1 MNAQPCF
8 SGGSFFDFQGPFR
21 STKDIILASSSPRRQ
36 ALLASLGICFQVVP
50 ARFKEPAPE
59 PGQNPEEYAL
69 YMAKQKAM
77 EVAGKKPDALVIAAD
92 TIVVLDQI
100 ILGKPLSDAQAFE
113 MLRKLQGNTHRVITA
128 VNIRSIKQKIE
139 KIIVC
144 RTFVEMSPANDDI
157 LMQYVKT
164 KEPEDKAGAYAIQG
178 LGAFLIKSVHGSYTN
193 VVGLPL
199 AEVWNALFEI
209 KAIGMPGEKTP

>member
-1 MNAQPCF
+1 MNARPCF

-36 ALLASLGICFQVVP
+36 ALLSSLGICFQVVP
-50 ARFKEPAPE
+50 ARFREPDPE
-59 PGQNPEEYAL
+59 PGQKPEEYAL

-113 MLRKLQGNTHRVITA
+113 MLRKLQGKTHRVITA

-144 RTFVEMSPANDDI
+144 GTFVEMSPVNDEI
-157 LMQYVKT
+157 LLQYVKT